1 MSGAVI
7 GRSLGSMLAH
17 TGALALAGCGG
28 GSGSDDSP
36 PPATSAVPPSASE
49 SVGGFIAYLKEL
61 VVTSADTLEPVDIN
75 AVTPPTSESTEP
87 EAVD

>member
-7 GRSLGSMLAH
+7 GRSLGSMLAL

-28 GSGSDDSP
+28 GSDDGP

-61 VVTSADTLEPVDIN
+61 VVASADTLEPVDIN
-75 AVTPPTSESTEP
+75 ALTPPTSERTEP